1 MSTEAAHRASTRQL
15 PRFPFTQSFLT
26 LSFLPSSS
34 SLDMTSL
41 DDVSLDVGFQDQRM
55 LDNACDDVLG
65 LQPLV
70 VGPASSPEDFFVGE
84 IDVNEA
90 SRPHLGAP
98 SSSNALIL
106 GNLDDESRLLAAPVE
121 ADDSELLLGT
131 SAPATLQN
139 SQWPSFPSIPE
150 HAELQMIQQPSALNH
165 PTTAPISGQP
175 SLQPTF
181 IPIAATTGLETF
193 NRQYNNSEYGDG
205 TGLSVSP
212 SSSNGG
218 ELDDAALHLPFGGA
232 FTMGSRGVPRVAS
245 MPNLQLA
252 GASINGNGGS
262 SSNLHALAVRR
273 AAVAAAAA
281 GEGPPVAAFNT
292 AAPSAA
298 LPSAGVRTSTRM
310 PRSRSAN
317 DVSGLGRYAAIPH
330 SGFLTPP
337 HLRKGKGG
345 RQPAGDPRMDPRI
358 DPKKAKRILANRLSA
373 AKSKLKQKSAAE
385 GLKQRVEMLRLQR
398 EGLATEVSTLAG
410 ACAEKEAEREALL
423 RQLRAAEEALMH
435 GKLPLGAAANG
446 INQNHMAGLMV

>member
-1 MSTEAAHRASTRQL
+1 
-15 PRFPFTQSFLT
+15 
-26 LSFLPSSS
+26 
-34 SLDMTSL
+34 MTSL
-41 DDVSLDVGFQDQRM
+41 DDSIDVGFQDQRM
-55 LDNACDDVLG
+55 LDSACDDVLG

-70 VGPASSPEDFFVGE
+70 GGPASSPEDFFVGE

-90 SRPHLGAP
+90 SRPHLGA
-98 SSSNALIL
+98 SQSSNALL
-106 GNLDDESRLLAAPVE
+106 LENLDDDDSRLLASPSQN
-121 ADDSELLLGT
+121 DPDPSELLLGT
-131 SAPATLQN
+131 SAPASLHN
-139 SQWPSFPSIPE
+139 SNWSAFPSIPE
-150 HAELQMIQQPSALNH
+150 HAELQMIQQPSSALAH
-165 PTTAPISGQP
+165 PTPAAIPGQP
-175 SLQPTF
+175 ILQPTF
-181 IPIAATTGLETF
+181 IPTAATTGLETY
-193 NRQYNNSEYGDG
+193 QYNNSNEYGDG

-212 SSSNGG
+212 SSSGEGDFDGG
-218 ELDDAALHLPFGGA
+218 ALHHHLPFALGGST
-232 FTMGSRGVPRVAS
+232 FTMGQVGGGRGGVPKVAS

-252 GASINGNGGS
+252 GTSLGGNGGS
-262 SSNLHALAVRR
+262 NTNLHALAVRR
-273 AAVAAAAA
+273 AAVAAAIA
-281 GEGPPVAAFNT
+281 GEGPVPVSLNA
-292 AAPSAA
+292 AAPSTTTTNI
-298 LPSAGVRTSTRM
+298 RTSTRM

-398 EGLATEVSTLAG
+398 EGLATEVSTLAD

-435 GKLPLGAAANG
+435 GKIPLSSGGNG
-446 INQNHMAGLMV
+446 NNGMNQSHMAGLMV